1 MSAVEVEAR
10 EAGVPELATAS
21 PQRSSRQLGGWI
33 ALAALVLSVVASVS
47 APLWLGTSPTEQD
60 LLNRLAPPRWFA
72 DGDPAHLLG
81 TDELGRDLVS
91 RAVYGARVSFA
102 VGLAAATGAGLVG
115 TALGILAAYR
125 RGWVEAVIMRLVD
138 LQTAFPFLIV
148 AISIVAVFGA
158 SLRNLI
164 TVLII
169 WEWVPFARLVHAKTL
184 TVKSTDYF
192 RAAIAVGRRD
202 LGIALRHVLPNV
214 AAPLVVVW
222 TFIVARS
229 IVIESSLSFLG
240 LGVPPPTP
248 TWGGMLSASRGYL
261 DTAWWIPLVP
271 GAAITLVVLAVNVLG
286 DWLNRRW
293 DPRARR

>member
-10 EAGVPELATAS
+10 EAGVPELVTAS
-21 PQRSSRQLGGWI
+21 PQRSSSQLGGWI